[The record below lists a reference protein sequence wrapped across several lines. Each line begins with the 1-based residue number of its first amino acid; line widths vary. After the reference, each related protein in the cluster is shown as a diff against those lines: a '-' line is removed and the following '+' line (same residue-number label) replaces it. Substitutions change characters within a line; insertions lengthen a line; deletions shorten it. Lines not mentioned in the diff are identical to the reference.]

1 MDSRETKSF
10 EELVQS
16 QFPGSM
22 PEKHFIRRAA
32 VTLIQHHGFTPAN
45 TLACV
50 GVCRDE
56 LCRSL
61 FDEVES
67 MWGEAFDASSLGG
80 VLTLGRTGFAAAQA
94 HAPLIQGRSRYV
106 FFLFSHIGI
115 SAAGE
120 PGVATR
126 PGRDQ
131 PSSAC
136 GALVALQKESA
147 DEPRTGSI
155 DWLDPEQSY
164 LRSRLKRVRDLDQPV
179 DLVELTKA
187 THRASVEDLATLMSD
202 AVDRERED
210 YAVVAGIQIHG
221 PEGLNLTWPGASF
234 VVVRG
239 NRSEIWF

>member
-1 MDSRETKSF
+1 MSF
-10 EELVQS
+10 EEVVQ
-16 QFPGSM
+16 QNFPGSL
-22 PEKHFIRRAA
+22 PEKHFVRRAA

-61 FDEVES
+61 FDEVEG

-80 VLTLGRTGFAAAQA
+80 ILTLGRTGFAAAQA
-94 HAPLIQGRSRYV
+94 HAPLVQGRCRYV

-120 PGVATR
+120 PGVVVR
-126 PGRDQ
+126 PGREE

-136 GALVALQKESA
+136 GALVAYLEQSS
-147 DEPRTGSI
+147 DSQDRSGI

-164 LRSRLKRVRDLDQPV
+164 LRSRLRRVRDLGDPSSLV
-179 DLVELTKA
+179 DLTLA
-187 THRASVEDLATLMSD
+187 AHRASVEDLSMLLSE
-202 AVDRERED
+202 AVDRQRED

-221 PEGLNLTWPGASF
+221 PDGLDLTWPGASH
-234 VVVRG
+234 VVVEG
-239 NRSEIWF
+239 TRSEIWF